1 MPAILEHFIA
11 WMHLCPI
18 GSVYPLLK
26 LLGQFFLQLTCGI
39 LSNCIFQ
46 QNAYWSLIVPSVF
59 SLSDTLMVS
68 LCIFVV
74 LRTVL
79 LGTKPKSD
87 L

>member
-68 LCIFVV
+68 LFVV